1 MMWTIVSMMSLETQ
15 NRAGGRRAAI
25 TLAIRPSTT
34 TARPDSHTNRKTA
47 GRLRSAENRSR
58 QLPLNS
64 ATPLITQSPRL
75 GDQRESP
82 PSLETTDPRPGAHSE
97 RSRIKFRQRN
107 LADRHLQA
115 TLG

>member
-82 PSLETTDPRPGAHSE
+82 PSLETTRPEA
-97 RSRIKFRQRN
+97 RQ
-107 LADRHLQA
+107 
-115 TLG
+115 TLRAQPNQVPAEKSG